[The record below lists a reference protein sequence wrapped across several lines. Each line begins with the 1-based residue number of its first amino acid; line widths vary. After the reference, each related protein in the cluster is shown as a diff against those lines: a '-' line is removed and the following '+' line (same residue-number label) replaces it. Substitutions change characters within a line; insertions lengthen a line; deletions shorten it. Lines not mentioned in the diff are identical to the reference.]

1 MWAGP
6 TKIHHFKHLL
16 GEMTERRSNSTTF
29 WQIAALQTQFATRP
43 VEIVFV
49 AMELQRSV
57 QGSKTNMTVGHS
69 FNSNDFIDQVN
80 PQVFTAELQA
90 EKVDDFRCLR
100 GFSCNW
106 GIFEPFQVRPGV
118 CCRQC
123 LCVFSKHRLMTAV
136 GHFGLEQH

>member
-1 MWAGP
+1 MWAEP

-16 GEMTERRSNSTTF
+16 GEMTERRVPFTARRSNSTTF

-49 AMELQRSV
+49 AMELQRSER
-57 QGSKTNMTVGHS
+57 GSKTNTTVGQS
-69 FNSNDFIDQVN
+69 FNNNDVIDQVN
-80 PQVFTAELQA
+80 PQIFTADLQA

-100 GFSCNW
+100 GFSCYW

-118 CCRQC
+118 C
-123 LCVFSKHRLMTAV
+123 VYSPST
-136 GHFGLEQH
+136 GS